1 MDKEPAGK
9 SIAIIAYASALF
21 LFFHL
26 IVCIAIFGV
35 AIILNNGKNQPF
47 AAFHLRQM
55 FGIIAAAVIVSV
67 FSSVIPTGIIPL
79 LMICFFVLLAILGLV
94 SALRNQ
100 TDELPIVGPL
110 FQKWFNFIN

>member
-1 MDKEPAGK
+1 MDKQQAGRNL
-9 SIAIIAYASALF
+9 AIIGYASALF

-26 IVCIAIFGV
+26 LVCIAIFGV
-35 AIILNNGKNQPF
+35 ALILNNGKNQPF

-55 FGIIAAAVIVSV
+55 FGILAAAIIVSV
-67 FSSVIPTGIIPL
+67 FVDVLPTGIIPL
-79 LMICFFVLLAILGLV
+79 LMTCFFVVLAILGLI

-110 FQKWFNFIN
+110 FQKWFKFIK